1 MEISGTENG
10 KRWAS
15 LVGRHFDFLP
25 EFGFR
30 LCQVEEKWWATTAV
44 YRSDQLGLEVTRSV
58 EFGRVELTLLRLV
71 DGELPEVKVWV
82 SEAPLNRVLFDN
94 VLEARNPQVLRDLGR
109 GLSDEDITQQ
119 LALYAELLR
128 AVVPDFLQGSDAAL
142 VEGEI
147 VIRERVKASPQ
158 ELTVWLP
165 SDASQAEEANAR
177 AEAERTS
184 APEVSIS
191 IRRYSG

>member
-10 KRWAS
+10 QRWES

-25 EFGFR
+25 EFGF
-30 LCQVEEKWWATTAV
+30 LFDHAEEKWWATTAV

-71 DGELPEVKVWV
+71 DGELPEVQVWV
-82 SEAPLNRVLFDN
+82 SDAPLDRVLFDN
-94 VLEARNPQVLRDLGR
+94 VLEARKPQVLNDLGR
-109 GLSDEDITQQ
+109 GLSDEGVEQQ
-119 LALYAELLR
+119 LALYVELLR
-128 AVVPDFLQGSDAAL
+128 EVVPDFLEGSDAAL
-142 VEGEI
+142 VEGEV

-158 ELTVWLP
+158 QLTVWLP
-165 SDASQAEEANAR
+165 SDASEADEADAR

-184 APEVSIS
+184 PPDVRIF
-191 IRRYSG
+191 IRRYSR